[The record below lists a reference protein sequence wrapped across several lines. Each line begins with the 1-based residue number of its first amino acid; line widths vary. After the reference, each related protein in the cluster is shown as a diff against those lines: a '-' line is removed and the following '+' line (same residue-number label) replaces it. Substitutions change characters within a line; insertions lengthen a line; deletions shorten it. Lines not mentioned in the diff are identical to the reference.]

1 MRPPDSKSEI
11 PIWDTCDTNRR
22 KTVLT
27 PRLIRNAIVVAT
39 AMAYLA
45 FVPFSPAQD
54 KAADAKAAKTTP
66 RSMEGHPGLSGVWA
80 QAVAG
85 IPGYG
90 KEPVGEAGNL
100 TRTADGSVLFL
111 YGGAEAQ
118 NPVPGAAPR
127 VAPAR
132 SEPSYKPEYAA
143 KVKDILATVYGSST
157 ALDPIMDCK
166 PLGVPRTGVGVEEH
180 LQIIQHPNIV
190 ALLWENDPG
199 PVYRVVYTDGRQ
211 HPKDLDTSYMG
222 HSVGHWE
229 GETLVVDVVGLND
242 ETWIGGG
249 TQGPRGA
256 NIHSDKEHVVERWT
270 RNGDDL
276 TYEATVEDPVMFT
289 KPWVITPQHTHLA
302 AAGDYIQPEMCV
314 PNDKKHLIQPS
325 ESDQFLCTFCQK
337 DPDAVYGKGAS
348 KN

>member
-1 MRPPDSKSEI
+1 M
-11 PIWDTCDTNRR
+11 
-22 KTVLT
+22 
-27 PRLIRNAIVVAT
+27 
-39 AMAYLA
+39 
-45 FVPFSPAQD
+45 
-54 KAADAKAAKTTP
+54 
-66 RSMEGHPGLSGVWA
+66 
-80 QAVAG
+80 
-85 IPGYG
+85 
-90 KEPVGEAGNL
+90 
-100 TRTADGSVLFL
+100 
-111 YGGAEAQ
+111 
-118 NPVPGAAPR
+118 
-127 VAPAR
+127 
-132 SEPSYKPEYAA
+132 
-143 KVKDILATVYGSST
+143 KDILATVYGSST

-276 TYEATVEDPVMFT
+276 TYEATVEDPRHVY
-289 KPWVITPQHTHLA
+289 QALGDHA
-302 AAGDYIQPEMCV
+302 AAHASGRGGRLHPAGNVRAQRQEASDPAERLGSIPVHLLPEGSRRGLWKGRV
-314 PNDKKHLIQPS
+314 QELARSASTAQDAIFAFPGGPS
-325 ESDQFLCTFCQK
+325 FRALRERVGTLR
-337 DPDAVYGKGAS
+337 
-348 KN
+348 

>member
-1 MRPPDSKSEI
+1 VK
-11 PIWDTCDTNRR
+11 TNRIISNSGVGVAV
-22 KTVLT
+22 VL
-27 PRLIRNAIVVAT
+27 LG
-39 AMAYLA
+39 L
-45 FVPFSPAQD
+45 FSLVSRPAAQD
-54 KAADAKAAKTTP
+54 KPTDAKTSAKRTP
-66 RSMEGHPGLSGVWA
+66 RSLDGHPDLTGFWA
-80 QAVAG
+80 QSVAG

-100 TRTADGSVLFL
+100 IRSPDGSLLFL

-118 NPVPGAAPR
+118 NPIPGVARPAAP
-127 VAPAR
+127 VR

-180 LQIIQHPNIV
+180 LQIVQNPNVV
-190 ALLWENDPG
+190 AFLWENDPG
-199 PVYRVVYTDGRQ
+199 PVYRVIYTDGRE

-222 HSVGHWE
+222 HSIGHWE

-256 NIHSDKEHVVERWT
+256 NIHSDKEHVTERWT
-270 RNGDDL
+270 RDGDEL
-276 TYEATVEDPVMFT
+276 TYEATVDDPVMFT

-302 AAGDYIQPEMCV
+302 PAADYIQPEMCV
-314 PNDKKHLIQPS
+314 ANDKKHLIQPS
-325 ESDQFLCTFCQK
+325 ASDQFLCTFCQK
-337 DPDAVYGKGAS
+337 DPDAVYGRGAADS
-348 KN
+348 LKSDK

>member
-1 MRPPDSKSEI
+1 MK
-11 PIWDTCDTNRR
+11 
-22 KTVLT
+22 T
-27 PRLIRNAIVVAT
+27 PRLISYSVVA
-39 AMAYLA
+39 AAWLGL
-45 FVPFSPAQD
+45 FSFISVSAAQN
-54 KAADAKAAKTTP
+54 TTP
-66 RSMEGHPGLSGVWA
+66 DANTSAKQTPRALDGHPDLTGFWA

-90 KEPVGEAGNL
+90 KDPLGEAGNL

-118 NPVPGAAPR
+118 NPIPGVARPAAP
-127 VAPAR
+127 VR

-143 KVKDILATVYGSST
+143 KVKEILATVYGSST

-180 LQIIQHPNIV
+180 LQIVQHPNIV

-199 PVYRVVYTDGRQ
+199 PVYRVVYTDGRP

-222 HSVGHWE
+222 HSIGHWE

-249 TQGPRGA
+249 TQGPKGA
-256 NIHSDKEHVVERWT
+256 NIHSDKEHVMERWT

-302 AAGDYIQPEMCV
+302 VEGDYIQPEMCV
-314 PNDKKHLIQPS
+314 ANDKKHLIQPS